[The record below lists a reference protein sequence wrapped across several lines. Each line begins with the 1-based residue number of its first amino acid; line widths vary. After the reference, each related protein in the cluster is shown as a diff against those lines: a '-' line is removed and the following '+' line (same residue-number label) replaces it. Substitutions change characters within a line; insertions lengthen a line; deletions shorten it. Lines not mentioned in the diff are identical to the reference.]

1 MRKSKASVTLFTA
14 VWTSYKVSFSLPQ
27 RLLQVQAHTS
37 NLRLYVKYCRS
48 ALSKYFCDAVL
59 FYGAEQYLT
68 IVDYTGIIYRNTWC
82 HWLENVCVCVFLFC
96 FFKIKTSLNFDF
108 RISEIYSNF
117 FQFKT
122 KTFIHC
128 PLLQCSYYLT
138 CLTHVHTAG
147 RGEGSQ
153 T

>member
-82 HWLENVCVCVFLFC
+82 HWLENVCVCVCFC
-96 FFKIKTSLNFDF
+96 FVFSKLKQVLTLISGFQKSTVIFSNSKPKLSFIALYYSVLTTS
-108 RISEIYSNF
+108 
-117 FQFKT
+117 
-122 KTFIHC
+122 
-128 PLLQCSYYLT
+128 
-138 CLTHVHTAG
+138 HV
-147 RGEGSQ
+147 
-153 T
+153 